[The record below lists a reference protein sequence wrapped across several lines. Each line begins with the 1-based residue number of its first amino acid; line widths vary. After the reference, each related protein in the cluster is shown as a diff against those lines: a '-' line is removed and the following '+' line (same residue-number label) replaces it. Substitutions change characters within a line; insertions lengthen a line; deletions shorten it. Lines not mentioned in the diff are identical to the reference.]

1 MIKKVFNFASEA
13 KLELKKVAWTPKE
26 EIISSTKVVIG
37 SVILLTIYVSV
48 VGKVLDSLLRLLIKL
63 AS

>member
-1 MIKKVFNFASEA
+1 MLKKVFNFVSEA

-26 EIISSTKVVIG
+26 EIASSTKVVIV

-48 VGKVLDSLLRLLIKL
+48 VGKVLELLISFLIKL

>member
-1 MIKKVFNFASEA
+1 MFKKVFNFVSEA

-26 EIISSTKVVIG
+26 EIASSTKVVIV

-48 VGKVLDSLLRLLIKL
+48 VGKVLDLLIRLLIKL

>member
-1 MIKKVFNFASEA
+1 MFKKVFNFVSEA

-26 EIISSTKVVIG
+26 EIASSTKVVIV

-48 VGKVLDSLLRLLIKL
+48 VGKVLEMLMSFLIKL